1 MKWTL
6 VIASSAARELRRV
19 PYPDLERIDR
29 AFREMCS
36 DPFSGDVK
44 SLRGANGA
52 LRRRVGGWRIL
63 FDLHQKRRLIVVL
76 AVRRR
81 GSKTY

>member
-1 MKWTL
+1 ML
-6 VIASSAARELRRV
+6 IANPAARELRRV
-19 PYPDLERIDR
+19 PRPDLERIDQ
-29 AFREMCS
+29 AFYEMCS

-52 LRRRVGGWRIL
+52 LRRRVGDWCIL